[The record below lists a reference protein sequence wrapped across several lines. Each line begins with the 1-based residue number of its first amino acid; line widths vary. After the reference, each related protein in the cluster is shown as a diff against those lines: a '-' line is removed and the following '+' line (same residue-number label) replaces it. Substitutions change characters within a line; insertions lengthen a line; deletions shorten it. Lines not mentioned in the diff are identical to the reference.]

1 MRNKFRR
8 GFIAVIGWVIAN
20 WLARKRHPEVLGRI
34 LRRHER
40 NKLSTFDSIPI
51 HSTAIYTYKEAA
63 ALSKCSY
70 VTIWRAVA
78 NGKLKAA
85 TIGNHPRIL
94 GSYLLEWIESGGE
107 TGRSKA
113 TM

>member
-1 MRNKFRR
+1 MEPP
-8 GFIAVIGWVIAN
+8 AQQT
-20 WLARKRHPEVLGRI
+20 KRPSNSDSDLQEVV
-34 LRRHER
+34 
-40 NKLSTFDSIPI
+40 SIPI
-51 HSTAIYTYKEAA
+51 HPTGVYTYKEAA

-78 NGKLKAA
+78 NEKLAA
-85 TIGNHPRIL
+85 TYVGNQPRIL
-94 GSYLLEWIESGGE
+94 GSKLLERIEAGGE

>member
-1 MRNKFRR
+1 MDNQKQQSS
-8 GFIAVIGWVIAN
+8 
-20 WLARKRHPEVLGRI
+20 RI
-34 LRRHER
+34 SE
-40 NKLSTFDSIPI
+40 SESDSDSPQIVSIPI
-51 HSTAIYTYKEAA
+51 HSTGIYTYKEAA

-78 NGKLKAA
+78 NGKLKATA
-85 TIGNHPRIL
+85 IGNQPRII
-94 GSYLLEWIESGGE
+94 GAELLKWIEDGGQ

>member
-1 MRNKFRR
+1 MIENN
-8 GFIAVIGWVIAN
+8 AQQN
-20 WLARKRHPEVLGRI
+20 E
-34 LRRHER
+34 
-40 NKLSTFDSIPI
+40 KLPKPTLESQVVSIPI
-51 HSTAIYTYKEAA
+51 HATAIYTYKDAA

-78 NGKLKAA
+78 NGKLKAT
-85 TIGNHPRIL
+85 TIGNQPRIL